1 MNKASF
7 REHAIQLSFPD
18 YTNSVD
24 NHSMHIFITVSP
36 AVECGLFHWIGILN
50 KTLIIQ
56 TAFILKPNWTIGCE
70 LKLLFLNEMWSYLKI
85 KCKWNTLSRFN
96 KVMLSLL
103 LPHSINIEMC
113 FWFKLQGEFYWPHLL
128 QSFPI
133 LIPPYPV
140 ALSQVGSAA
149 CRPRQSHPHPALK
162 LASALHQQRVLQQQ
176 QIQVTWLQFHEI
188 FDNKTQNKKKNS
200 QLQNKRQRCCSQK
213 ITNKT
218 QMMFGLNL
226 SVQAVG

>member
-103 LPHSINIEMC
+103 LPHSINIELFLIQTTRWILLTPFVTIFPHSDSSLPCSIVSSWLCCMQTQTKPPSSGPRAC
-113 FWFKLQGEFYWPHLL
+113 IRLTPATGLAAATDTSNLATVPRNFW
-128 QSFPI
+128 
-133 LIPPYPV
+133 
-140 ALSQVGSAA
+140 
-149 CRPRQSHPHPALK
+149 
-162 LASALHQQRVLQQQ
+162 
-176 QIQVTWLQFHEI
+176 
-188 FDNKTQNKKKNS
+188 
-200 QLQNKRQRCCSQK
+200 
-213 ITNKT
+213 
-218 QMMFGLNL
+218 
-226 SVQAVG
+226 